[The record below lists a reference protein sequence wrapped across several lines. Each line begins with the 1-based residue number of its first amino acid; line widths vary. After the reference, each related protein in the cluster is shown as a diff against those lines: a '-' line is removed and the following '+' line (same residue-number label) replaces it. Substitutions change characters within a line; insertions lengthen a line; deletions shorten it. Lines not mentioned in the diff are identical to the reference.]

1 MAQEIGEKSENLI
14 TDDLLGKQIDTVESE
29 RKLENE
35 NKEIPEIIFCE
46 TDQNPENLKKRL
58 DDEKCSDD
66 EESDK
71 LIIDEGMKNGP
82 IIEDISQDDLE
93 LPENNDIPQQ
103 SSNID
108 RKIDD
113 EKNDSTVD
121 QNFEP
126 TDSLEETNKVSYES
140 DLEESFSDDDKPISV
155 LIQPETLV
163 EKPILFIS
171 NTDEP
176 PPSSAVDKNSNGQR
190 PGSVIRN
197 GLLRKFE
204 FFRHILTPTLSTWPL
219 RGHTAL
225 SNFLEDILQPTKSKM
240 SPTSNLGL

>member
-1 MAQEIGEKSENLI
+1 MIFFKTKSVTEQTEKPQEIGEKSENLI
-14 TDDLLGKQIDTVESE
+14 ANDLLRKQTDTVESE

-35 NKEIPEIIFCE
+35 NKDIPEIISCE
-46 TDQNPENLKKRL
+46 TDQNSENLEKKL
-58 DDEKCSDD
+58 DDKRFSDD

-103 SSNID
+103 SS
-108 RKIDD
+108 KIDEKID
-113 EKNDSTVD
+113 EEKNDSPVD
-121 QNFEP
+121 KKSEP
-126 TDSLEETNKVSYES
+126 ADSLEETNKVSYES
-140 DLEESFSDDDKPISV
+140 DLEESFSDDDKPISI

-163 EKPILFIS
+163 QKPIHFIS

-176 PPSSAVDKNSNGQR
+176 PPSSTVDKNSNWQR

-197 GLLRKFE
+197 GLLKVLYGERVFI
-204 FFRHILTPTLSTWPL
+204 R
-219 RGHTAL
+219 
-225 SNFLEDILQPTKSKM
+225 
-240 SPTSNLGL
+240 

>member
-1 MAQEIGEKSENLI
+1 MIVFKTISVTEQTEMPQEIGEKSETLI
-14 TDDLLGKQIDTVESE
+14 TEDLLGKQIDTVESE

-46 TDQNPENLKKRL
+46 TDQNPENLEKKL
-58 DDEKCSDD
+58 NDEKCSDD

-82 IIEDISQDDLE
+82 IIENISQNDLE
-93 LPENNDIPQQ
+93 LPENNVIPEQ
-103 SSNID
+103 SS
-108 RKIDD
+108 KID
-113 EKNDSTVD
+113 EENNDSPVD
-121 QNFEP
+121 QNLDP
-126 TDSLEETNKVSYES
+126 ADSLEETNKVSYES

-163 EKPILFIS
+163 EKPIHFIS

-176 PPSSAVDKNSNGQR
+176 PPSSAVDKNSNWQR

-197 GLLRKFE
+197 GLL
-204 FFRHILTPTLSTWPL
+204 
-219 RGHTAL
+219 
-225 SNFLEDILQPTKSKM
+225 
-240 SPTSNLGL
+240 